1 MRKRIERHSSPSLC
15 MHYDPT
21 RVDSS
26 PFYLYRTEPSGQ
38 SFQRSSACIRT
49 WKGWVFLGLLMP
61 SMSPSTQLFPTH
73 VGKMLKQH
81 GHAKATWKRSRETRT
96 DIAIGAL
103 SSAYVFFLGITNTGD
118 WKVHTFDAGQEP
130 SQGNPDLTPGDFPAP
145 PVSDQSNLQRSIG
158 EGCGG

>member
-1 MRKRIERHSSPSLC
+1 

-49 WKGWVFLGLLMP
+49 WKGWVSLGLLHALHVAINSTVPYSCWKDAEATWPCEGYLKEIQGDKNRHCYWGTFLGLC
-61 SMSPSTQLFPTH
+61 
-73 VGKMLKQH
+73 
-81 GHAKATWKRSRETRT
+81 
-96 DIAIGAL
+96 
-103 SSAYVFFLGITNTGD
+103 FFLGITNTGD